1 MGRETSV
8 YIAFVRLLI
17 HPKKNKTEAERT
29 KTKLLDCYKQKWYAA
44 KPREGFTRKRRTD
57 AEDEIRR
64 IRLGNA
70 DAQSTLRM
78 SVKINFLNHRAVLST
93 LADKVAEVLQG
104 DFTLPTSLQGLVTS
118 GT

>member
-44 KPREGFTRKRRTD
+44 KPGRVSLVNAGPMRRM
-57 AEDEIRR
+57 
-64 IRLGNA
+64 RLGEF
-70 DAQSTLRM
+70 D
-78 SVKINFLNHRAVLST
+78 
-93 LADKVAEVLQG
+93 
-104 DFTLPTSLQGLVTS
+104 
-118 GT
+118 